1 MQAREEMSAGQVH
14 ELVLEQLLIRAKV
27 TRLHMFTVRLAQ
39 KHLLE
44 HRSSRFGS
52 NHRPHICVKLVAFS
66 SMSLSFRS
74 CSAPEETDDRE
85 ELLTASYGKMQR
97 KL

>member
-52 NHRPHICVKLVAFS
+52 NHRICVKLVAFS

-74 CSAPEETDDRE
+74 CSAPEEMDDRE
-85 ELLTASYGKMQR
+85 ELLTASYRKMHS
-97 KL
+97 KP